1 VNHDHHD
8 HDHPPASPA
17 PAARAL
23 DPVCGMTVD
32 PAHAR
37 GGSYEHR
44 GQTYYFCSP
53 GCREKFAADP
63 DGWIARGPKSMTPAA
78 QPLTLTRKPRGPR
91 TPDAG
96 PRTALERRTPDVAPR
111 TDLYTCPM
119 HPEVVQQGPGS
130 CPICGMAL
138 EPMAITAVAP
148 ENHELRD
155 MTKRLWISA
164 LFAAPLLVLA
174 MSGMAAGMLPHQS
187 LLELALATP
196 VCTWAAWPFYQ
207 RAVASVRTMN
217 LNMFTL
223 IGVGV
228 SVAYGYSV
236 IAALAPGIFPASFH
250 EPHGGVALYFEAAAV
265 IVTLILVGQVLE
277 LRARHQT
284 GEAVRALAGLAPTT
298 ARRVGDHGADEEV
311 PLASVHVGDRLRV
324 RPGERVPVDGV
335 VLDGGSLVDESMVTG
350 EPVPVHKH
358 PGDRVV
364 GATINGTGSF
374 VMRAEKV
381 GADTLVSRIVTM
393 VAEAQRS
400 RAPIQKLADRVSAWF
415 VPVVLLVAV
424 ATFIAWSVWG
434 PEPRLA
440 HALVNAVAVLII
452 ACPCALGLATPM
464 SIMVATG
471 RAAHMG
477 VLFRDAEAIELLRSV
492 DTIVIDK
499 TGTVTQGKPEV
510 TSVTWNE
517 GFTEAA
523 VLGAAA
529 SVEKASE
536 HPLAGAIVSA
546 AHARGLRLGEPE
558 RFEAVTG
565 KGVIGRVDG
574 REVVVGTP
582 ALLEERGIQV
592 QGAVR
597 KADALRLDGQ
607 TVMFVGVDGTL
618 AGLVG
623 VSDPIRVSAADAVR
637 ALRAEGLRIV
647 MLTGDNQQTASVVA
661 RKLGID
667 EVIADVLPDEKFAV
681 VSRLES
687 EGHVVAMAGDG
698 INDAPALA
706 RASVGIAMGTGTDI
720 AMHSA
725 PVTLVKGD
733 LSGIVRARRLSRQ
746 TITNI
751 RQNLFFAFVYNAAG
765 VPVAAG
771 VLYPVFGL
779 LLSPVIAAAAMSI
792 SSVSVITNAL
802 RLRRARV

>member
-1 VNHDHHD
+1 
-8 HDHPPASPA
+8 
-17 PAARAL
+17 
-23 DPVCGMTVD
+23 MTVD
-32 PAHAR
+32 PAKAR
-37 GGSYEHR
+37 GGSFEHR
-44 GQTYYFCSP
+44 DQTYYFCSP

-63 DGWIARGPKSMTPAA
+63 DGWLARGPKSMSSAA
-78 QPLTLTRKPRGPR
+78 QPLTLTRKR
-91 TPDAG
+91 TPDIAPSSVESRTEDVG
-96 PRTALERRTPDVAPR
+96 PRTAREQRTADPGPQIDV
-111 TDLYTCPM
+111 YTCPM

-138 EPMAITAVAP
+138 EPKFVSAVAP

-155 MTKRLWISA
+155 MTTRLWIST
-164 LFAAPLLVLA
+164 LFAVPLLVLA
-174 MSGMAAGMLPHQS
+174 MSGMAGGMLPHQA

-207 RAVASVRTMN
+207 RAVASVRTLN

-223 IGVGV
+223 IGIGV

-236 IAALAPGIFPASFH
+236 VAALAPGIFPASFR
-250 EPHGGVALYFEAAAV
+250 EAHGGVALYFEPAAV

-284 GEAVRALAGLAPTT
+284 GEAVRALAGLTPTT
-298 ARRVGDHGADEEV
+298 ARRVRDDGADEEA
-311 PLASVHVGDRLRV
+311 PLASVQVGDRLRV
-324 RPGERVPVDGV
+324 RPGDRVPVDGV
-335 VLDGGSLVDESMVTG
+335 VVDGGSLVDESMVTG

-381 GADTLVSRIVTM
+381 GADTLVARIVAM

-400 RAPIQKLADRVSAWF
+400 RAPIQKLADRASAWF
-415 VPVVLLVAV
+415 VPTVLLVAV
-424 ATFIAWSVWG
+424 ATFAAWSVWG

-440 HALVNAVAVLII
+440 HGLVNAVAVLII

-492 DTIVIDK
+492 DTVVIDK

-510 TSVTWNE
+510 TSVTWSE
-517 GFTEAA
+517 GFTEAE
-523 VLGAAA
+523 VLSAAA
-529 SVEKASE
+529 SIEKASE
-536 HPLAGAIVSA
+536 HPLAAAIVSA
-546 AHARGLRLGEPE
+546 AHVRGLRLDEPE
-558 RFEAVTG
+558 RFESVTG
-565 KGVIGRVDG
+565 KGVRGRVAG
-574 REVVVGTP
+574 RDVVVGTQV
-582 ALLEERGIQV
+582 LLEEHGIDV
-592 QGAVR
+592 HGAAR
-597 KADALRLDGQ
+597 KADGLRLDGQ
-607 TVMFVGVDGTL
+607 TVMFVGVAGTL

-687 EGHVVAMAGDG
+687 EGRTVAMAGDG
-698 INDAPALA
+698 INDAAALA

-733 LSGIVRARRLSRQ
+733 LLGIVRARRLSRQ

-771 VLYPVFGL
+771 ALYPVFGL

-802 RLRRARV
+802 RLRRVRV